1 MAARRNPFTFARRA
15 GSRPTTRGNLF
26 GIACDCADCG
36 IVGSLDRQLSLGGRA
51 HDRPAHDRP
60 TSVAPQA
67 LQCGPSADGPEGTAG
82 PSSMPP
88 AKLANKR
95 LCKELDDL
103 EAEKPAA
110 CTVALFA
117 ESNLFR
123 WRATV
128 DGPPGTPY
136 EGGRFVLDI
145 RFPLDY
151 PFKPPRVSFA
161 TKVYHPNID
170 HTGACCLDVL
180 DSDWCP
186 ALTVAN
192 VLNCIIGLLADP
204 CPEEQRFPL
213 LPDVAEIY
221 RQDRLRFATIAA
233 DWTRLHAAPG

>member
-1 MAARRNPFTFARRA
+1 MASSRCNPFTFARRA
-15 GSRPTTRGNLF
+15 GARPTTRGNLF
-26 GIACDCADCG
+26 GIACGCTDCG
-36 IVGSLDRQLSLGGRA
+36 IVGTLDRQLSLGA
-51 HDRPAHDRP
+51 HDRPA
-60 TSVAPQA
+60 SNSAVPQTM
-67 LQCGPSADGPEGTAG
+67 QCEPSIDGPEGTAG

-95 LCKELDDL
+95 LCKELDDM

-151 PFKPPRVSFA
+151 PFKPPRVSF
-161 TKVYHPNID
+161 TTQVYHPNID

-180 DSDWCP
+180 DTDWCP
-186 ALTVAN
+186 ALTIAS
-192 VLNCIIGLLADP
+192 VLNCVIGLLADP

-221 RQDRLRFATIAA
+221 RKDRQRFDATAA
-233 DWTRLHAAPG
+233 DWTKLHAAPG